1 MLKELKK
8 VFSGKQDEQLE
19 EVVDQVVE
27 AADAT
32 TVEQS
37 LAQDLQGALAQVESL
52 NAALLA
58 KDSLV
63 AELNSKL
70 EQLSEFAA
78 QAEAA
83 AEALRV
89 EAETKALAD
98 KREKLANVIGADN
111 PGFDATFSAISS
123 LNAEAFD
130 TVVSGFAASFAKEA
144 ESKMFTQIG
153 VSGEAEKKADAESAE
168 MKIIRKLAQQA

>member
-8 VFSGKQDEQLE
+8 VFSGNQDEQLE
-19 EVVDQVVE
+19 EAVEQTVE
-27 AADAT
+27 AAT
-32 TVEQS
+32 PNIEQS
-37 LAQDLQGALAQVESL
+37 LATDLQEALAQVESL

-58 KDSLV
+58 KDTLV

-70 EQLSEFAA
+70 EQLSVFAE

-83 AEALRV
+83 ATALRV
-89 EAETKALAD
+89 EAENKALAE

-111 PGFDATFSAISS
+111 PGFESTFAAISG
-123 LNAEAFD
+123 LNAEAFE

-144 ESKMFTQIG
+144 ESPMFSQIG
-153 VSGEAEKKADAESAE
+153 VSGNAEPAATDAPLNIKKYL
-168 MKIIRKLAQQA
+168 KKNQVK

>member
-1 MLKELKK
+1 MIKALQK
-8 VFSGKQDEQLE
+8 VLGGKQDEQLE
-19 EVVDQVVE
+19 EAVEQPVE
-27 AADAT
+27 AVT
-32 TVEQS
+32 PTVEQS

-58 KDSLV
+58 KDTLV

-89 EAETKALAD
+89 EAEQKALAE
-98 KREKLANVIGADN
+98 KREKLANVIGAEN
-111 PGFDATFSAISS
+111 PGFEATFAAISG
-123 LNAEAFD
+123 LDAEAFQ

-144 ESKMFTQIG
+144 ESVMFKQMG
-153 VSGEAEKKADAESAE
+153 VSGEAEKKADTESAE
-168 MKIIRKLAQQA
+168 MKILRKLAKQA